1 MSIMA
6 VVEFTRHL
14 HRFFP
19 AIADSPGLEID
30 AATIAELIGALE
42 TRFAGLSS
50 YLINDDGSLRKH
62 VVVFVD
68 AKPIGDPVGLSDAI
82 NSESKVMVMQALS
95 GG

>member
-1 MSIMA
+1 MA
-6 VVEFTRHL
+6 CVEFTRHL

-19 AIADSPGLEID
+19 AIAKSPGLQID
-30 AATIAELIGALE
+30 ATTIADLIAALE
-42 TRFAGLSS
+42 ARFPGLSS

-68 AKPIGDPVGLSDAI
+68 AKPIADRTQLTDKIEP
-82 NSESKVMVMQALS
+82 ESKVMIMQALS